1 MNDNQLKPLENYLD
15 DIKSR
20 NTRFGEKIPELVKT
34 VENVYN
40 YDELYKKLIEE
51 SYYMCNEVMKSRDY
65 QDRESFEGNNIEK
78 ALKFSIYENEH
89 KINNTSNPV
98 PKQDSAFSSNRQ
110 NKKYNPFNQSCSFDV
125 NDNKSLLSGKKFQSD
140 FQENKS
146 IAKVESVKNKIFIQ
160 NKAKND
166 VHKIFNEEKI
176 NLNYS
181 SNIPIS
187 VKESK
192 NKSKPLEEEDNKD
205 AKNGVNQEELTILIN
220 CSKQIENL
228 LATENPIHKIDI
240 FEGEISKDMKKLN
253 DIEINQHN
261 LIESKHSLDIKMKDL
276 NDLFYNFQEHFMKFE
291 SLANNYQGTD
301 KNQNIDNFVCV
312 NCKKKNELKNN
323 NISSIGV
330 NNLSKENYN
339 SNLRETEA
347 FSNSLSPRDYNQF
360 IKSFTGNRIFSP
372 NVESS
377 LTMNRND
384 AATFMSDNIKFNQNN
399 MNNMTHNNLRDSELK
414 EDRNQSSVSDNINNL
429 FFDNR
434 FNDAIN
440 LWKKYNYQV
449 LDNCSFERTIEMLN
463 IAMRIK
469 DKEIEKLSQLTK
481 INENLQKEVKSKN
494 LEIVELFA
502 DQELT
507 KSKLK
512 EYEFKLSNLQNL
524 EKKVQSLVN
533 ENSILYKENVK
544 MKTLIEQEETLR
556 KYRNKLKEF

>member
-51 SYYMCNEVMKSRDY
+51 SYYICNELMKSRDY
-65 QDRESFEGNNIEK
+65 QDRDSFEGNNTDK
-78 ALKFSIYENEH
+78 AIKFSINENDH
-89 KINNTSNPV
+89 KINNTMNPIT
-98 PKQDSAFSSNRQ
+98 KQDSLFNSNRQ
-110 NKKYNPFNQSCSFDV
+110 NKKYNPSNQSCSFDV

-146 IAKVESVKNKIFIQ
+146 LARVESVKNKIFTQ
-160 NKAKND
+160 NKAKNE
-166 VHKIFNEEKI
+166 VNKIFNEDKY

-181 SNIPIS
+181 SNNPIS
-187 VKESK
+187 VKEFK
-192 NKSKPLEEEDNKD
+192 NKSQPIAEEDNKD
-205 AKNGVNQEELTILIN
+205 AKNGVSPEELTILIN

-240 FEGEISKDMKKLN
+240 FESEISKDMKKLN

-261 LIESKHSLDIKMKDL
+261 LIETKHSLDIKMKDL

-291 SLANNYQGTD
+291 SLANNHQAPS
-301 KNQNIDNFVCV
+301 KIQNIDNFVCV

-323 NISSIGV
+323 NISLIGV
-330 NNLSKENYN
+330 NNSKENHN
-339 SNLRETEA
+339 SNLRDTEA
-347 FSNSLSPRDYNQF
+347 FSNTFSPREYNQF
-360 IKSFTGNRIFSP
+360 IKSFAANRIYSP
-372 NVESS
+372 NVDNS

-384 AATFMSDNIKFNQNN
+384 AATFMSDNIRFNQNYL
-399 MNNMTHNNLRDSELK
+399 NNMAKNNMRDSELQ
-414 EDRNQSSVSDNINNL
+414 EDRNQSSISDNINNL

-434 FNDAIN
+434 FNDAIS

-449 LDNCSFERTIEMLN
+449 LDNCSFERTIELLN
-463 IAMRIK
+463 ITLRVK
-469 DKEIEKLSQLTK
+469 DKEIEKLSQLSK
-481 INENLQKEVKSKN
+481 LNENLQKEVKSKN
-494 LEIVELFA
+494 MEIVELFA

-507 KSKLK
+507 RSKIK
-512 EYEFKLSNLQNL
+512 EYEFLKSNMQNL
-524 EKKVQSLVN
+524 EKRVQSLVN